1 MLRKAEL
8 EELVKRRRDVQDLDL
23 EWFVRVKGEVLTL
36 LMDVKSGNLES
47 LTQERID
54 KLHKDIEMAKLKT
67 ELGLDFDLAKYNIC
81 YAEVEKYD
89 LTISRIITAHIIAS
103 SKEFKDLTKKIELT
117 KELLE
122 NRNRLNKTIQ
132 DYFTKTKTIKLTRTE
147 LNTLFDRDTNDLK
160 LILSS
165 GRLIYEDRNDPT
177 KDEYEFTFSKNS
189 SFRLSTQDLERQ
201 IQTQIQ
207 ECDDIS
213 KHIEQSKTQWKTATT
228 KLISLLDTI
237 ENKIQV

>member
-23 EWFVRVKGEVLTL
+23 EWFVRVKGEVLAL
-36 LMDVKSGNLES
+36 LMDVKSGKLES

-67 ELGLDFDLAKYNIC
+67 ELGLDFDLAKYNTC
-81 YAEVEKYD
+81 SAEVEKYD

-132 DYFTKTKTIKLTRTE
+132 DYFTRTKTIKLTRRE
-147 LNTLFDRDTNDLK
+147 LNTLFDKDTNDLK

-165 GRLIYEDRNDPT
+165 GRLIYEDRNDPK

-201 IQTQIQ
+201 IQAQIE

-213 KHIEQSKTQWKTATT
+213 QHIEQSKTQWKTATT
-228 KLISLLDTI
+228 KLIGLLDTI
-237 ENKIQV
+237 EKKIQV